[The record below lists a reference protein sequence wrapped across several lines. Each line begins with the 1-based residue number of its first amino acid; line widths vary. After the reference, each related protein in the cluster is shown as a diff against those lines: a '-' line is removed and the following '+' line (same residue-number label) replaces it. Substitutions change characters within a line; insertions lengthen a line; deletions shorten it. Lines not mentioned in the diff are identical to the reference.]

1 MNGGIILKAFI
12 YDMDGVIA
20 DTEPVHM
27 QAEQHVMKKMGVEL
41 ELAYFQRYQG
51 MTDVMIFEDLR
62 KQFCIKSSAEKLA
75 KAKAYLFNKIL
86 HETHV
91 TPIAGSLELIRA
103 TNELRQSHGLKTAIA
118 SSSSDD
124 FIAFVVDNLGIRDHF
139 DLLMSG
145 TNLPESKPNPAIYL
159 QTAAYLRVDPRDC
172 VVVEDAANGA
182 RAAKAAGMTCIG
194 FNSPHSPNQD
204 LSICDMVV
212 DRLEEIDLSAF

>member
-1 MNGGIILKAFI
+1 MKAFI

-62 KQFCIKSSAEKLA
+62 KQFCIKPSAEKLA

-86 HETHV
+86 HEIHV

-124 FIAFVVDNLGIRDHF
+124 FIAFVVDDLGIRDHF

>member
-1 MNGGIILKAFI
+1 M
-12 YDMDGVIA
+12 
-20 DTEPVHM
+20 
-27 QAEQHVMKKMGVEL
+27 
-41 ELAYFQRYQG
+41 
-51 MTDVMIFEDLR
+51 
-62 KQFCIKSSAEKLA
+62 
-75 KAKAYLFNKIL
+75 
-86 HETHV
+86 
-91 TPIAGSLELIRA
+91 IRA

-124 FIAFVVDNLGIRDHF
+124 FIAFVVDDLGIRGHF

-204 LSICDMVV
+204 LSICDMLV

>member
-1 MNGGIILKAFI
+1 MKAFI

-20 DTEPVHM
+20 DTELVHM
-27 QAEQHVMKKMGVEL
+27 QAEQYVMKKMGVEL
-41 ELAYFQRYQG
+41 EVSYFQRYQG
-51 MTDVMIFEDLR
+51 MTDIMIFEDLR
-62 KQFCIKSSAEKLA
+62 KQFGVKSAAEKLA

-91 TPIAGSLELIRA
+91 TPIAGSLELICA
-103 TNELRQSHGLKTAIA
+103 TNELRRSQGLKTAIA

-124 FIAFVVDNLGIRDHF
+124 FIAFVVDDLGIRDHF

-194 FNSPHSPNQD
+194 FKSPHSPNQD
-204 LSICDMVV
+204 LSICDRIV
-212 DRLEEIDLSAF
+212 DSLESIDLSSF

>member
-1 MNGGIILKAFI
+1 MKAFI

-20 DTEPVHM
+20 DTEPVHLR
-27 QAEQHVMKKMGVEL
+27 AEQRVLQKMGVEGVTL
-41 ELAYFQRYQG
+41 EFLMRYQG
-51 MTDVMIFEDLR
+51 MTDLMMFEDMKKL
-62 KQFCIKSSAEKLA
+62 FGFHHSAEQAAEA
-75 KAKAYLFNKIL
+75 KVYLFNKII
-86 HETHV
+86 HEQHV
-91 TPIAGSLELIRA
+91 TPIEGSLELIRA

-124 FIAFVVDNLGIRDHF
+124 FIAFVVDDLGIRDHF

-145 TNLPESKPNPAIYL
+145 TNLPESKPNP
-159 QTAAYLRVDPRDC
+159 AAYLRVDPRDC

-204 LSICDMVV
+204 LSICDMLV

>member
-1 MNGGIILKAFI
+1 MTDLMMFE
-12 YDMDGVIA
+12 DMKKLFGF
-20 DTEPVHM
+20 HHS
-27 QAEQHVMKKMGVEL
+27 AEQ
-41 ELAYFQRYQG
+41 A
-51 MTDVMIFEDLR
+51 
-62 KQFCIKSSAEKLA
+62 A
-75 KAKAYLFNKIL
+75 KAKVYLFNKII
-86 HETHV
+86 HEQHV

-103 TNELRQSHGLKTAIA
+103 TNELRQSQGLKTAIA

-124 FIAFVVDNLGIRDHF
+124 FIAFVVDDLGIRGHF

-204 LSICDMVV
+204 LSVCDMLV

>member
-1 MNGGIILKAFI
+1 MKAFI

-20 DTEPVHM
+20 DTEPVHLR
-27 QAEQHVMKKMGVEL
+27 AEQRVLQKMGVEGVTL
-41 ELAYFQRYQG
+41 EFLMRYQG

-62 KQFCIKSSAEKLA
+62 KQFCIKPSAEKLA

-103 TNELRQSHGLKTAIA
+103 TNELRQSQGLKTAIA

-124 FIAFVVDNLGIRDHF
+124 FIAFVVDDLGIRDHF

-204 LSICDMVV
+204 LSVCDMLV

>member
-62 KQFCIKSSAEKLA
+62 KQFCIKPSAEKLA

-91 TPIAGSLELIRA
+91 TPIAGSRELIRA
-103 TNELRQSHGLKTAIA
+103 TNEMRQSHGLKTAIA

-124 FIAFVVDNLGIRDHF
+124 FIAFVVDDLGIRDHF

-204 LSICDMVV
+204 LSICDMLV

>member
-1 MNGGIILKAFI
+1 MKAFI

-62 KQFCIKSSAEKLA
+62 KQFCIKPSAEKLA

-91 TPIAGSLELIRA
+91 TPIA
-103 TNELRQSHGLKTAIA
+103 
-118 SSSSDD
+118 
-124 FIAFVVDNLGIRDHF
+124 
-139 DLLMSG
+139 
-145 TNLPESKPNPAIYL
+145 
-159 QTAAYLRVDPRDC
+159 AAW
-172 VVVEDAANGA
+172 N
-182 RAAKAAGMTCIG
+182 
-194 FNSPHSPNQD
+194 
-204 LSICDMVV
+204 
-212 DRLEEIDLSAF
+212 

>member
-1 MNGGIILKAFI
+1 MKAFI

-20 DTEPVHM
+20 DTEPVHLR
-27 QAEQHVMKKMGVEL
+27 AEQRVLQKMGVEGVTL
-41 ELAYFQRYQG
+41 EFLMRYQG
-51 MTDVMIFEDLR
+51 MTDLMMFEDMKKL
-62 KQFCIKSSAEKLA
+62 FGFHHSAEQAAEA
-75 KAKAYLFNKIL
+75 KVYLFNKII
-86 HETHV
+86 HEQHV
-91 TPIAGSLELIRA
+91 TPIEGSLELIRA

-124 FIAFVVDNLGIRDHF
+124 FIAFVVDDLGIRDHF

-159 QTAAYLRVDPRDC
+159 QTAAYLRVDPLDC

-204 LSICDMVV
+204 LSICDMLV